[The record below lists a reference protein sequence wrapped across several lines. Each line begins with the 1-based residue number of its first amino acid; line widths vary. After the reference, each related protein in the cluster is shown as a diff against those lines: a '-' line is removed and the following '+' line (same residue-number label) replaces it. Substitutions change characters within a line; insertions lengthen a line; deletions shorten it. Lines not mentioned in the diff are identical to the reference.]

1 MVTIFLTHT
10 PDMFEGYYGD
20 RAKAALEAMGEVRM
34 NATGGVLGPDDLARE
49 AAGCQIIVS
58 DRQTA
63 APAAFFDQAPDV
75 VAFLRCAVDIRN
87 VDREAAGRNGVL
99 VTHAFPG
106 FVASVA
112 ELAVGFMIDL
122 ARGVSSSVLEYRAGR
137 IPQARKGRQLSG
149 STLGIVGFGVIAQHL
164 ARIGIALGMRL
175 LVADPYK
182 RIEEPGIMQVDQAT
196 LLAESDFV
204 VCLAVATDETENLFD
219 AAAFA
224 AMKRSAFFINLSRG
238 NLVDEAALEEAL
250 DQGLIAGAAMDVGR
264 APDQMPSPALAGRAD
279 VVATPHTGGLTPAA
293 VEKQAFDTV
302 EQVRALLAGE
312 IPKGAVNAERATRL
326 ARLKGSSS

>member
-1 MVTIFLTHT
+1 M
-10 PDMFEGYYGD
+10 
-20 RAKAALEAMGEVRM
+20 RA
-34 NATGGVLGPDDLARE
+34 TF
-49 AAGCQIIVS
+49 
-58 DRQTA
+58 TA
-63 APAAFFDQAPDV
+63 A
-75 VAFLRCAVDIRN
+75 
-87 VDREAAGRNGVL
+87 RNGVL

-149 STLGIVGFGVIAQHL
+149 STLGILGFGVIAQHL

-175 LVADPYK
+175 LVTDPYK
-182 RIEEPGIMQVDQAT
+182 RIEEPGITQVDQAT
-196 LLAESDFV
+196 LLGEADFV
-204 VCLAVATDETENLFD
+204 ICLAVATDETENLFD

-264 APDQMPSPALAGRAD
+264 APDQMPSPVLASRAD

-302 EQVRALLAGE
+302 EQVRAILAGE

-326 ARLKGSSS
+326 VRLKGASS